1 MKLWTNSEFEN
12 HLQNGSQDI
21 DASSLRRKIVL
32 YNHAKASL
40 FMLQVGLKL
49 RVPTYTY
56 STACY
61 ILHQFYVHLSLQR
74 LDRNDR
80 SSKNS
85 QSEDI
90 FKMYHIYEIGAAAL
104 FIACKLEESIRRA
117 EDFVTAV
124 CRVALKNEHFRIQPG
139 DVQSQNEFRKW
150 MEVLLRVEDVIVADV
165 LGVSFCEFGMMRGE
179 LNVPLT
185 EKMSLNVDTS
195 DSSGIY
201 RVTFQKKVNG
211 HDSSGMGYP
220 HGYIEFLVERVSN
233 AGLLQQLDEHVGW
246 HYQLQKTTWTFVSD
260 FLRTP
265 VICRF
270 QPYVIACT
278 ALILAQSRLV
288 TQIVHMS
295 SQIIAPTDGAD
306 TGELAIPIEE
316 SAVSLIKAFGLH
328 LAQQWCKVLNI
339 TYDDYEEGV
348 KILKEVY
355 SNADIRSTLEGVFQ
369 SHLAGS
375 QMFNILK
382 TIKIQLPS
390 PYIEE
395 EGEVE

>member
-1 MKLWTNSEFEN
+1 
-12 HLQNGSQDI
+12 
-21 DASSLRRKIVL
+21 
-32 YNHAKASL
+32 
-40 FMLQVGLKL
+40 
-49 RVPTYTY
+49 
-56 STACY
+56 
-61 ILHQFYVHLSLQR
+61 
-74 LDRNDR
+74 
-80 SSKNS
+80 
-85 QSEDI
+85 
-90 FKMYHIYEIGAAAL
+90 MYHIYEISAAAL

-124 CRVALKNEHFRIQPG
+124 CRVALKNENFRIQPG

-150 MEVLLRVEDVIVADV
+150 KEVLLRVEDIIVADV

-185 EKMSLNVDTS
+185 QKMNSNDAASDFPGIQRVSFLN
-195 DSSGIY
+195 
-201 RVTFQKKVNG
+201 KVNAL
-211 HDSSGMGYP
+211 DSSGMGYP

-295 SQIIAPTDGAD
+295 SQIIALTGGAD
-306 TGELAIPIEE
+306 TGELVIPIEE
-316 SAVSLIKAFGLH
+316 SAVSLISAFDLH
-328 LAQQWCKVLNI
+328 QAQKWCKVLNI
-339 TYDDYEEGV
+339 TFDDYEEGV
-348 KILKEVY
+348 KVLKEVF

-375 QMFNILK
+375 LMFNILK